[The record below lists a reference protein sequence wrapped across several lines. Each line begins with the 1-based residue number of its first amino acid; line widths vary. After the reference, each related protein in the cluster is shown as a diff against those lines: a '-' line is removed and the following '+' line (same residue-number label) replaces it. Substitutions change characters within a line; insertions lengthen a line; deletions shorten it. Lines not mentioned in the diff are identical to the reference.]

1 MRRIV
6 VRIATTI
13 QLNEQQKS
21 ELTSIA
27 QSRSLPA
34 GYVFRAKLMLLL
46 NEGATFATIRER
58 LGTTTPT
65 IIRWK
70 ERFLA
75 AGMDGLDTTH
85 PGQKAYRLTSS
96 LRARVLNATRKKPGD
111 GSTHWSC
118 RKLAKALRISK
129 DLVHRVWKEAGIK
142 PHRLERYMA
151 SNDPDFETKAADVIG
166 LYLHPPQH
174 AAVFCVDEK
183 SAIQALDRLDP
194 VLPLSPGRAER
205 HGFEYFRH
213 GTLSLYAAFNTKTG
227 EVLGKTA
234 ERHTSAEFVAFL
246 TDIVVNQPRGKE
258 IHVIADNLSAHKSVP
273 VKDFLSNHPK
283 VHLHFTPTYSSWLNQ
298 VELWFAKIERDVIAR
313 GVFTSVPDLKRK
325 LMRYIRQYNKQPKP
339 VKWKYFDPSRR
350 IASNSTVT
358 VH

>member
-46 NEGATFATIRER
+46 NEGATFATVRER
-58 LGTTTPT
+58 LGTTNPT
-65 IIRWK
+65 IIRWE

-75 AGMDGLDTTH
+75 AGMDGSHTTH
-85 PGQKAYRLTSS
+85 SGQKAYRLTSS
-96 LRARVLNATRKKPGD
+96 LRAKVLNAARKTPGD

-118 RKLAKALRISK
+118 RKLAKALGISK
-129 DLVHRVWKEAGIK
+129 DLVHRVWQEAGMK

-166 LYLHPPQH
+166 LYLNPPQH

-183 SAIQALDRLDP
+183 SAIQALDRKDP
-194 VLPLSPGRAER
+194 VLALSPGRAER

-227 EVLGKTA
+227 EVLGRTA

-246 TDIVVNQPRGKE
+246 TDIVANQPKGKE
-258 IHVIADNLSAHKSVP
+258 IHVIADNLSAHKTKLVGE
-273 VKDFLSNHPK
+273 FLDGNTN
-283 VHLHFTPTYSSWLNQ
+283 V
-298 VELWFAKIERDVIAR
+298 
-313 GVFTSVPDLKRK
+313 
-325 LMRYIRQYNKQPKP
+325 
-339 VKWKYFDPSRR
+339 R
-350 IASNSTVT
+350 I
-358 VH
+358 H